1 MTVPRMPEIREL
13 TVGLAIQRMMPE
25 GSYPFFPLEE
35 GSIAGQASDES
46 FKEHWGE
53 PPLWPTDLFAV
64 TAHLIYTSGLLTYF
78 EPNPDHVDESGTYP
92 PCFTVS
98 KEEREECFAAGAA
111 WAVKESVPN
120 LVVTLWKILAK
131 ARKQSLRAS
140 LNTRKGGPAPVWWA
154 AAVKLIL
161 IADEAC
167 VGLGARSSTEHPDRW
182 MIDQFEILNAA
193 PFSGKKLP
201 GTTAYRA
208 ERQRATFGVFSDP
221 DVGCVQP
228 KSRISS
234 VGCNLRNITR
244 NAAYIPHVGSVR
256 CHWQQPIAQRLGEEA
271 DDLDV
276 LIIPLPFEM
285 RDEWIAQ
292 DGNSKPEPTKRPR
305 WGNFEI
311 KQGWLEDEEKLIEL
325 ILGEFRKAVAVLK
338 TRGTSGALN
347 GVVFPE
353 YALTEPLFNRICSL
367 LKMEEPGLEF
377 AITGSSSNCEGETG
391 NFVLTAMWPVDKA
404 PDAPV
409 DDRFLLTSRR
419 KHHRWKLSPSQLAT
433 YDLEGVLPS
442 GSDGCSWWERH
453 TIAQREI
460 HFFHFRKTSVLT
472 SMICEDL
479 ARSDP
484 CHDILRAI
492 GPNLLFALLMD
503 GPQVEK
509 RWPARYAATL
519 ADDPGTSVLTVTSMG
534 LMDRTNKAGIFPD
547 PAYTVAMWRD
557 ETGVTK
563 ALNLDEN
570 SKSVLLTLKPYRV
583 EDQTIDGRANRQSWS
598 WRYEQSTSL

>member
-1 MTVPRMPEIREL
+1 MPEIRDL
-13 TVGLAIQRMMPE
+13 TVGLAIQHIMPE
-25 GSYPFFPLEE
+25 GTYPFFDLGE
-35 GSIAGQASDES
+35 GSTRECASES
-46 FKEHWGE
+46 FFKEHWGA
-53 PPLWPTDLFAV
+53 PPIWPTDLFAV
-64 TAHLIYTSGLLTYF
+64 TAHLIHAAGLLTYF
-78 EPNPDHVDESGTYP
+78 EPDPDHLVKVDAYP

-98 KEEREECFAAGAA
+98 KEERDECFNAGAK
-111 WAVKESVPN
+111 WSVKRTVPS
-120 LVVTLWKILAK
+120 LATRLWKILV
-131 ARKQSLRAS
+131 RGYNQPLRAS
-140 LNTRKGGPAPVWWA
+140 LNTKKGSPVPGWWA
-154 AAVKLIL
+154 SAVKLLL

-167 VGLGARSSTEHPDRW
+167 VGLGARSSPEHPDRW
-182 MIDQFEILNAA
+182 MIDQFEIFNAA

-201 GTTAYRA
+201 GSSAYRA
-208 ERQRATFGVFSDP
+208 ERQRASFGVFADP

-234 VGCNLRNITR
+234 LGCNLRNLTR

-256 CHWQQPIAQRLGEEA
+256 CHWQQPIAQKVGEEA

-285 RDEWIAQ
+285 RDEWISQ
-292 DGNSKPEPTKRPR
+292 DQNAKPESTKRPK

-311 KQGWLEDEEKLIEL
+311 RQGWLENEEEL
-325 ILGEFRKAVAVLK
+325 ISTILVEFRKAQRALEGRE
-338 TRGTSGALN
+338 TAGALN

-353 YALTEPLFNRICSL
+353 YALTEPLFNRICEL
-367 LKMEEPGLEF
+367 LKKEEPGLEF
-377 AITGSSSNCEGETG
+377 AISGSSNNCEGETG

-404 PDAPV
+404 VEAPV

-419 KHHRWKLSPSQLAT
+419 KHHRWKLSPSQIAT
-433 YDLEGVLPS
+433 YDLEAILPS
-442 GSDGCSWWERH
+442 ASDGNSWWERH

-503 GPQVEK
+503 GPQTEG

-519 ADDPGTSVLTVTSMG
+519 ADDPGTSVLTVTSMS
-534 LMDRTNKAGIFPD
+534 LMDRTNKAKLFKVPS
-547 PAYTVAMWRD
+547 YTVAMWRD
-557 ETGVTK
+557 ESGVTK
-563 ALNLDEN
+563 SLALDEG
-570 SKSVLLTLKPYRV
+570 SKSLLLTLKPHAV
-583 EDQTIDGRANRQSWS
+583 EDQTIDGRINSHSWS
-598 WRYEQSTSL
+598 WRYHGCLSL

>member
-1 MTVPRMPEIREL
+1 MPEIREL
-13 TVGLAIQRMMPE
+13 TVGLAIQHMMPE
-25 GSYPFFPLEE
+25 GTYPFFDLGE
-35 GSIAGQASDES
+35 GSIPGQTSDAF
-46 FKEHWGE
+46 FKEHWGA
-53 PPLWPTDLFAV
+53 PPVWPTDLFAV
-64 TAHLIYTSGLLTYF
+64 TAHLVYTSGLLTYF
-78 EPNPDHVDESGTYP
+78 DPDPDHIDKSGAYP
-92 PCFTVS
+92 PCFTVTQA
-98 KEEREECFAAGAA
+98 EREECFAAGAT
-111 WAVKESVPN
+111 WAVKKSVPG
-120 LVVTLWKILAK
+120 LVTTLWKLLAK
-131 ARKQSLRAS
+131 ACKNPLRAS
-140 LNTRKGGPAPVWWA
+140 LSTKKGTAAPAWWS

-167 VGLGARSSTEHPDRW
+167 VGLGVRSSPEHPERW
-182 MIDQFEILNAA
+182 MIDQFEIFNAA
-193 PFSGKKLP
+193 PFSGKKLR

-234 VGCNLRNITR
+234 VGCNLRNLTR

-256 CHWQQPIAQRLGEEA
+256 CHWQQPIAQKLGEEA

-285 RDEWIAQ
+285 RDEWIIQ
-292 DGNSKPEPTKRPR
+292 DGKSKPEPTKRPK

-311 KQGWLEDEEKLIEL
+311 VQGWLEDEQALIEL
-325 ILGEFRKAVAVLK
+325 VLNEFKKALVSLK
-338 TRGTSGALN
+338 TRKTAGALN

-353 YALTEPLFNRICSL
+353 YALTEPLFNKICSL
-367 LKMEEPGLEF
+367 LKKEEPGLEF

-404 PDAPV
+404 EGAPV

-419 KHHRWKLSPSQLAT
+419 KHHRWKLSPSQIAT
-433 YDLEGVLPS
+433 YDLDAVLPS
-442 GSDGCSWWERH
+442 AVDGSSWWERH

-460 HFFHFRKTSVLT
+460 HFFHFRRTSVLT

-503 GPQVEK
+503 GPQKEN

-534 LMDRTNKAGIFPD
+534 LMDRTNKAGLFPK

-557 ETGVTK
+557 ETGQTK
-563 ALNLDEN
+563 CLDLEDG
-570 SKSVLLTLKPYRV
+570 SKSILLTLKPYAV
-583 EDQTIDGRANRQSWS
+583 EDQTIDGRANAHSWS
-598 WRYEQSTSL
+598 WRYESFVSL

>member
-1 MTVPRMPEIREL
+1 MPEIREL
-13 TVGLAIQRMMPE
+13 TVGLAIQHIIPA
-25 GSYPFFPLEE
+25 GGYPFFTLNDSVIANQSEE
-35 GSIAGQASDES
+35 DS
-46 FKEHWGE
+46 FKQHWGQ
-53 PPLWPTDLFAV
+53 PPIWPTDLFAV
-64 TAHLIYTSGLLTYF
+64 AAHLIYTSGLLTYF
-78 EPNPDHVDESGTYP
+78 EPDPDHITASGAYP
-92 PCFTVS
+92 PCFMIS
-98 KEEREECFAAGAA
+98 KEERDECTAAGAA
-111 WAVKESVPN
+111 WATQQSTPI
-120 LVVTLWKILAK
+120 LATTLWKTLVK
-131 ARKQSLRAS
+131 ARKQTLRAS
-140 LNTRKGGPAPVWWA
+140 LNTKKGGAAPAWWA

-167 VGLGARSSTEHPDRW
+167 IGLGARASAENPDRW

-201 GTTAYRA
+201 GGTAYRA

-244 NAAYIPHVGSVR
+244 HAAYIPHVGSVR
-256 CHWQQPIAQRLGEEA
+256 CHWQQPIAQTLGEQA

-276 LIIPLPFEM
+276 LIVPLPFEM
-285 RDEWIAQ
+285 RDEWICQ
-292 DGNSKPEPTKRPR
+292 DGNSKPEPSKRPK

-311 KQGWLEDEEKLIEL
+311 KQGWLENKNELVSL
-325 ILGEFRKAVAVLK
+325 ILAEFKKAIAVLREK
-338 TRGTSGALN
+338 DARGTLN

-353 YALTEPLFNRICSL
+353 YALTEPLFNEICSL
-367 LKMEEPGLEF
+367 LKKEEPGLEF
-377 AITGSSSNCEGETG
+377 AITGSSNNCEGETG
-391 NFVLTAMWPVDKA
+391 NFVLTAMWPVDNA
-404 PDAPV
+404 SDAPV

-419 KHHRWKLSPSQLAT
+419 KHHRWKLSPSQIKT
-433 YDLEGVLPS
+433 YDLERVLPTGDV
-442 GSDGCSWWERH
+442 GSSWWERH

-503 GPQVEK
+503 GPQVAN

-534 LMDRTNKAGIFPD
+534 LMDRTNKAGIFDAPT
-547 PAYTVAMWRD
+547 YTVAMWRD
-557 ETGVTK
+557 ETGITK
-563 ALNLDEN
+563 PLSLDEG
-570 SKSVLLTLKPYRV
+570 SKSLLLTLKPHAV
-583 EDQTIDGRANRQSWS
+583 EDQTIDGRATTNSWS
-598 WRYEQSTSL
+598 WRYDNHISL

>member
-1 MTVPRMPEIREL
+1 M
-13 TVGLAIQRMMPE
+13 
-25 GSYPFFPLEE
+25 
-35 GSIAGQASDES
+35 
-46 FKEHWGE
+46 
-53 PPLWPTDLFAV
+53 WPTDLFAV
-64 TAHLIYTSGLLTYF
+64 AAHLIYTSGLLTYF
-78 EPNPDHVDESGTYP
+78 EPNPDHPDKSGEYP
-92 PCFTVS
+92 PCFTVT
-98 KEEREECFAAGAA
+98 KEERDECFAAGAT
-111 WAVKESVPN
+111 WAIKKSVPG
-120 LVVTLWKILAK
+120 LATKLWKVLAK
-131 ARKQSLRAS
+131 AQNQTLRAS
-140 LNTRKGGPAPVWWA
+140 LNTKKGSAAPAWWT
-154 AAVKLIL
+154 AAVRLIL

-167 VGLGARSSTEHPDRW
+167 VGLGARSSLEHPDRW
-182 MIDQFEILNAA
+182 MIDQFEIFNAA

-201 GTTAYRA
+201 GATAYRA

-256 CHWQQPIAQRLGEEA
+256 CHWQQPIAQKIGEEV

-285 RDEWIAQ
+285 KDEWIVQ
-292 DGNSKPEPTKRPR
+292 DGNSKPEPTRRPK

-311 KQGWLEDEEKLIEL
+311 KQGWLQDEEVLVDL
-325 ILGEFRKAVAVLK
+325 VLDEFKKALTALK
-338 TRGTSGALN
+338 TRKTAGALN

-353 YALTEPLFNRICSL
+353 YALTEPLFNKICSL
-367 LKMEEPGLEF
+367 LKKEESGLEF

-404 PDAPV
+404 IDAPV

-419 KHHRWKLSPSQLAT
+419 KHHRWKLSPSQIAT
-433 YDLEGVLPS
+433 YDLNNILPS
-442 GSDGCSWWERH
+442 EQDGSSWWERH

-503 GPQVEK
+503 GPQIEN

-534 LMDRTNKAGIFPD
+534 LMDRTNRAKLFANPS
-547 PAYTVAMWRD
+547 YTVAMWRD
-557 ETGVTK
+557 ESGVTK
-563 ALNLDEN
+563 PLALNN
-570 SKSVLLTLKPYRV
+570 GSKSILLTLKPHAV
-583 EDQTIDGRANRQSWS
+583 EDQTIDGRTNTRSWS
-598 WRYEQSTSL
+598 WRYDDFVSL

>member
-1 MTVPRMPEIREL
+1 MPEIREL
-13 TVGLAIQRMMPE
+13 KVGLAIQNMLPE
-25 GSYPFFPLEE
+25 GTYPFFDLGE
-35 GSIAGQASDES
+35 GAIPGQTPELT
-46 FKEHWGE
+46 FREHWGA
-53 PPLWPTDLFAV
+53 PPVWPTDLFAV

-78 EPNPDHVDESGTYP
+78 EPDPDHSDNTDAYP
-92 PCFTVS
+92 PCFSIS
-98 KEEREECFAAGAA
+98 KQERDECLAAGAT
-111 WAVKESVPN
+111 WATKKSVPG
-120 LVVTLWKILAK
+120 LATTLWKVLVK
-131 ARKQSLRAS
+131 AHKQTLRAS
-140 LNTRKGGPAPVWWA
+140 LNTKRGSAAPAWWA

-167 VGLGARSSTEHPDRW
+167 VGLGARASAEHPDRW
-182 MIDQFEILNAA
+182 MIDQFEIFNAA
-193 PFSGKKLP
+193 PFSGKTLS

-208 ERQRATFGVFSDP
+208 GRQRATFGVFSDP

-234 VGCNLRNITR
+234 VGCNLRNLTR

-256 CHWQQPIAQRLGEEA
+256 CHWQQPIAQKVGEEA

-276 LIIPLPFEM
+276 LIVPLPFEM
-285 RDEWIAQ
+285 KDAWIVQ
-292 DGNSKPEPTKRPR
+292 DSNSKPEPTKRPN

-311 KQGWLEDEEKLIEL
+311 RQGWLEDEKGLIEL
-325 ILGEFRKAVAVLK
+325 ILGEFRKALAALK
-338 TRGTSGALN
+338 ARRTAGALN

-353 YALTEPLFNRICSL
+353 YALTEPLFNKICSY
-367 LKMEEPGLEF
+367 LKKEEPGLEF
-377 AITGSSSNCEGETG
+377 AISGSSSNCEGETG
-391 NFVLTAMWPVDKA
+391 NFVLTAMWPVDRTVN
-404 PDAPV
+404 APV

-419 KHHRWKLSPSQLAT
+419 KHHRWKLSPSQIKT
-433 YDLEGVLPS
+433 YDLDNILPS
-442 GSDGCSWWERH
+442 LKDGSSWWERH

-503 GPQVEK
+503 GPQTAN

-534 LMDRTNKAGIFPD
+534 LMDRTNKAKIYDKPS
-547 PAYTVAMWRD
+547 YTVAMWRD
-557 ETGVTK
+557 ETGVTRP
-563 ALNLDEN
+563 LGLDEG
-570 SKSVLLTLKPYRV
+570 SKSILLTLKPHAIV
-583 EDQTIDGRANRQSWS
+583 DQTIDGRANTQSWS
-598 WRYEQSTSL
+598 WRYEQCISL